1 MPSTGEYWPGAAHP
15 GDITHNTHWT
25 AALYRDFP
33 GKIAR
38 SKRALAGPL
47 FEKHWHEALQIL
59 HCEQGEALIHCNGR
73 LNRLAP
79 GDTLVINSQEL
90 HYGVTE
96 SDHLIYVILK
106 IDLPFLASSQQDLC
120 QLNYLTPL
128 AQGTLLFQNKLP
140 PDPALS
146 QRIQTITE
154 EYQHLQPGWEL
165 AIKAQLYLLLVHLLR
180 HYRQEALPPA
190 ELQRQQHSLAQLR
203 AALEYVDT
211 HYQETIRLSQLAAL
225 ANLSEQHFCRLFKTL
240 TGKRPM
246 DYINY
251 IRTTK
256 AVTLLTEDRLSITEI
271 AAAVGFDDSNYFS
284 RVFKKYQN
292 RAPSEL
298 RKKQTGHDVL
308 PSHPVE

>member
-1 MPSTGEYWPGAAHP
+1 MPTSGEYWPGAARP

-25 AALYRDFP
+25 ASLYRDFP
-33 GKIAR
+33 VKIAR
-38 SKRALAGPL
+38 SKRTLAGPL
-47 FEKHWHEALQIL
+47 FEKHWHEALQVL

-73 LNRLAP
+73 LNRLGP
-79 GDTLVINSQEL
+79 GDTLIINSQEL

-96 SDHLIYVILK
+96 SDQLIYVILK

-140 PDPALS
+140 PDRLLS
-146 QRIQTITE
+146 RYIQTITK
-154 EYQHLQPGWEL
+154 EYQQLQSGWEL

-180 HYRQEALPPA
+180 HYQRKALPAA
-190 ELQRQQHSLAQLR
+190 ELQRHQHSLAQLR
-203 AALEYVDT
+203 TALEYVDT

-251 IRTTK
+251 LRTTK
-256 AVTLLTEDRLSITEI
+256 AVTLLTEDRLSIAEI

-298 RKKQTGHDVL
+298 RKKQTD
-308 PSHPVE
+308 

>member
-1 MPSTGEYWPGAAHP
+1 MPTSGEYWPGAARP

-25 AALYRDFP
+25 ASLYRDFP
-33 GKIAR
+33 VKIAR
-38 SKRALAGPL
+38 SKRTLAGPL
-47 FEKHWHEALQIL
+47 FEKHWHEALQVL

-73 LNRLAP
+73 LNRLGP
-79 GDTLVINSQEL
+79 GDTLIINSQEL

-96 SDHLIYVILK
+96 SDQLIYVILK

-140 PDPALS
+140 PDRLLS
-146 QRIQTITE
+146 RYIQTITK
-154 EYQHLQPGWEL
+154 EYQQLQAGWEL

-180 HYRQEALPPA
+180 HYQRKALPAA
-190 ELQRQQHSLAQLR
+190 ELQRHQHSLAQLR
-203 AALEYVDT
+203 TALEYVDT

-251 IRTTK
+251 LRTTK
-256 AVTLLTEDRLSITEI
+256 AVTLLTEDRLSITEV

-298 RKKQTGHDVL
+298 RKKQTD
-308 PSHPVE
+308 

>member
-1 MPSTGEYWPGAAHP
+1 MPTSGEYWPGAARP

-25 AALYRDFP
+25 ASLYRDFP
-33 GKIAR
+33 VKIAR
-38 SKRALAGPL
+38 SKRTLAGPL
-47 FEKHWHEALQIL
+47 FEKHWHEALQVL

-73 LNRLAP
+73 LNRLGP
-79 GDTLVINSQEL
+79 GDTLIINSQEL

-96 SDHLIYVILK
+96 SDQLIYVILK

-140 PDPALS
+140 PDRLLS
-146 QRIQTITE
+146 RYIQTITE
-154 EYQHLQPGWEL
+154 EYQQLQSGWEL

-180 HYRQEALPPA
+180 HYQRKALPAA
-190 ELQRQQHSLAQLR
+190 ELQRHQHSLAQLR
-203 AALEYVDT
+203 TALEYVDT

-251 IRTTK
+251 LRTTK
-256 AVTLLTEDRLSITEI
+256 AVTLLTGDRLSITEV

-298 RKKQTGHDVL
+298 RKKQTD
-308 PSHPVE
+308 